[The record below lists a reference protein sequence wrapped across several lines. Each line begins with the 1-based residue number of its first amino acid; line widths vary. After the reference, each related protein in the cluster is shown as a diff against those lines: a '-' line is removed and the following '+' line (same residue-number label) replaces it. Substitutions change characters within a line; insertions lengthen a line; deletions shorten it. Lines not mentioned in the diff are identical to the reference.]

1 VVLEGIQTSAVAQGD
16 QHRDP
21 AMDHRARMDMQTL
34 DTIIEGTA
42 RYHLYE
48 TILPLLLE
56 A

>member
-1 VVLEGIQTSAVAQGD
+1 
-16 QHRDP
+16 
-21 AMDHRARMDMQTL
+21 MDHRAKMDMQSL

-42 RYHLYE
+42 RYRLYG